1 MNCLFESNEM
11 ASTYVKYRP
20 GPPELIKEKAIKYLN
35 ESYHHDNQKY
45 ELLLDIGCGNG
56 QATKAFAPLFKRSI
70 GIDTSYNQIKLA
82 KEFNE
87 NPSVE
92 YKVGDAEQL
101 DLEDKTVDLILVGQA
116 LHWFEHNNFFN
127 ECARVLKPTGCLVA
141 FGYNITSVSCVDDI
155 NDPSYKKLEPES
167 ARLHSEFMNLC
178 RFDKRI
184 HFLLD
189 GYTSIL
195 DKLPSKDKT
204 LLNDISFHRKMTLD
218 SYVKLE
224 STTSGYHNHRNHFI
238 EQCLKRDDKL
248 TSAECN
254 LIYSKKHDILKN
266 QKDKLKT
273 LWSKNDINDT
283 DINVQVKINVPLL
296 LARNLHKN

>member
-1 MNCLFESNEM
+1 
-11 ASTYVKYRP
+11 
-20 GPPELIKEKAIKYLN
+20 
-35 ESYHHDNQKY
+35 
-45 ELLLDIGCGNG
+45 
-56 QATKAFAPLFKRSI
+56 
-70 GIDTSYNQIKLA
+70 
-82 KEFNE
+82 
-87 NPSVE
+87 
-92 YKVGDAEQL
+92 
-101 DLEDKTVDLILVGQA
+101 
-116 LHWFEHNNFFN
+116 
-127 ECARVLKPTGCLVA
+127 
-141 FGYNITSVSCVDDI
+141 
-155 NDPSYKKLEPES
+155 
-167 ARLHSEFMNLC
+167 
-178 RFDKRI
+178 
-184 HFLLD
+184 
-189 GYTSIL
+189 
-195 DKLPSKDKT
+195 
-204 LLNDISFHRKMTLD
+204 MTLD